1 MSYLELYM
9 TGELAEKISVLK
21 EFLEPCCLCPRECGA
36 SKLSGERGQC
46 GAGKDAE
53 ISGYGPHFG
62 EEPPLVGDGG
72 SGTIF
77 FAFCSLHCVFC
88 QNFETSR
95 GRDRYAVSTTELAD
109 IMLELQERGCV
120 NINLVTPTHYIPQI
134 LEALQ
139 AACQKGLKLPLVYN
153 CSGYERL
160 EILRQLDG
168 IVDVYLPDI
177 KYADPDIALKYS
189 QISDYPQVAK
199 EAIKEMHKQVGDL
212 VLDEKGIAKKGL
224 LIRHLVMPGGLAG
237 TASLMKFIAEEI
249 SPHAW
254 INIMNQYYPTYLAHR
269 YPEINR
275 RITYKEYL
283 EALKAAEQAS
293 PDFNLIY

>member
-1 MSYLELYM
+1 M
-9 TGELAEKISVLK
+9 
-21 EFLEPCCLCPRECGA
+21 
-36 SKLSGERGQC
+36 
-46 GAGKDAE
+46 
-53 ISGYGPHFG
+53 
-62 EEPPLVGDGG
+62 GDGG

>member
-1 MSYLELYM
+1 MSYIELYQ
-9 TGELAEKISVLK
+9 TGELAKKISLSKNHWSPAAFVPENAAHPGFQGSAVNVVLEK
-21 EFLEPCCLCPRECGA
+21 MRKYRDF
-36 SKLSGERGQC
+36 
-46 GAGKDAE
+46 
-53 ISGYGPHFG
+53 GPHFG
-62 EEPPLVGDGG
+62 EEPPLVGGGG

-77 FAFCSLHCVFC
+77 FAFCSLRCVFC

-95 GRDRYAVSTTELAD
+95 GRDKYAVNTTELAD

-134 LEALQ
+134 LEALLL
-139 AACQKGLKLPLVYN
+139 ACEQGLKLPLVYN

-160 EILRQLDG
+160 KILRQLDG
-168 IVDVYLPDI
+168 IIDIYLPDI
-177 KYADPDIALKYS
+177 KYADKDIALKYS
-189 QISDYPQVAK
+189 QISDYPRVAK
-199 EAIKEMHKQVGDL
+199 EAIKEMHQQVGDL
-212 VLDEKGIAKKGL
+212 VLNEEGIAIKGL

-249 SPHAW
+249 SPKAW

-275 RITYKEYL
+275 RITFKEYL

>member
-1 MSYLELYM
+1 MSYIELYKS
-9 TGELAEKISVLK
+9 GELAKKISVLK
-21 EFLEPCCLCPRECGA
+21 EFLEPCRLCPRECGA
-36 SKLSGERGQC
+36 SRLSGERGQC
-46 GAGKDAE
+46 GAGKNAE
-53 ISGYGPHFG
+53 ISGFGPHFG
-62 EEPPLVGDGG
+62 EEPPLVGGGG

-77 FAFCSLHCVFC
+77 FAFCSLRCVFC

-95 GRDRYAVSTTELAD
+95 GRDRYTVKTTELAE
-109 IMLELQERGCV
+109 IMLQLQERGCV

-134 LEALQ
+134 LEALL
-139 AACQKGLKLPLVYN
+139 AACEKGLILPLVYN

-168 IVDVYLPDI
+168 IVDIYLPDI
-177 KYADPDIALKYS
+177 KYADKDIALKYS
-189 QISDYPQVAK
+189 QISDYPRVAK
-199 EAIKEMHKQVGDL
+199 EAIREMHKQVGDL

-249 SPHAW
+249 SPKSW
-254 INIMNQYYPTYLAHR
+254 INIMDQYYPAYLAHR

-275 RITYKEYL
+275 RITRKEYL

-293 PDFNLIY
+293 PSFNLIY

>member
-1 MSYLELYM
+1 MSYIDLYR
-9 TGELAEKISVLK
+9 TGELVKMVSVLK
-21 EFLEPCCLCPRECGA
+21 ESLEPCRLCPRECGA
-36 SKLSGERGQC
+36 SRLSGERGQC

-53 ISGYGPHFG
+53 ISGFGPHFG
-62 EEPPLVGDGG
+62 EEPPLVGGGG

-77 FAFCSLHCVFC
+77 FAFCSLRCVFC

-95 GRDRYAVSTTELAD
+95 GMDKYAVNTTELAE
-109 IMLELQERGCV
+109 IMLKLQERGCV

-134 LEALQ
+134 LDALLV
-139 AACQKGLKLPLVYN
+139 ACENGLKLPLVYN

-160 EILRQLDG
+160 EILRQLAG
-168 IVDVYLPDI
+168 IVDIYMPDI
-177 KYADPDIALKYS
+177 KYADSDIALKYS
-189 QISDYPQVAK
+189 QISDYPRVAK
-199 EAIKEMHKQVGDL
+199 EALKEMHQQVGDL
-212 VLDEKGIAKKGL
+212 VLDKEGIAIKGL

-249 SPHAW
+249 SPKSW

-293 PDFNLIY
+293 PDFNLL

>member
-1 MSYLELYM
+1 MSYIELYQ
-9 TGELAEKISVLK
+9 TGELAKKISVLK
-21 EFLEPCCLCPRECGA
+21 ESLEPCRLCPRECGA
-36 SKLSGERGQC
+36 SRVSGERGQC

-53 ISGYGPHFG
+53 ISSFGPHFG
-62 EEPPLVGDGG
+62 EEPPLVGGGG
-72 SGTIF
+72 SGTVF
-77 FAFCSLHCVFC
+77 FAFCSLRCVFC

-95 GRDRYAVSTTELAD
+95 GMDKYAVNTTELAE
-109 IMLELQERGCV
+109 IMLKLQKRGCV

-134 LEALQ
+134 LDALL
-139 AACQKGLKLPLVYN
+139 AACEQGLKLPLVYN

-168 IVDVYLPDI
+168 IVDIYMPDI
-177 KYADPDIALKYS
+177 KYADKNIALKYS
-189 QISDYPQVAK
+189 QILDYPRVAK
-199 EAIKEMHKQVGDL
+199 EALKEMHKQVGDL
-212 VLDEKGIAKKGL
+212 VLNEEGIAIKGL

-249 SPHAW
+249 SPKSW
-254 INIMNQYYPTYLAHR
+254 INIMDQYYPTYLADR

-275 RITYKEYL
+275 RSTRKEYL

-293 PDFNLIY
+293 PSFNLIY